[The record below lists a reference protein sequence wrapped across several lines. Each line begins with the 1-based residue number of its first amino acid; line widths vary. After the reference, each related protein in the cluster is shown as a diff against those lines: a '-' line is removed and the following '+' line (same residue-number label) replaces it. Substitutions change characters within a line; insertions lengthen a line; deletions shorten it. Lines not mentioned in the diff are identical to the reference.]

1 MKIGQWLASG
11 SVLFASS
18 GCSLFFDLN
27 ANQCQVDADC
37 QRLGSAFQNS
47 TCELNVCKPKNTGS
61 GGSSGDGQSGGTGSG
76 GKPATAGK
84 GGGSGSDDAG
94 AAGEGP
100 APECTTN
107 GDCIDA
113 HLDQPYLCMDGKCL
127 ALTSDDCPQM
137 VPSTGT
143 LDLLRKPAPIIVGAY
158 ANMNNAADSH
168 DSQAVINWDLAF
180 TEFNDQTLG
189 GIPASKGGAA
199 RPVLAV
205 VCQSSTVADITPSL
219 AHLTQEVHVPTILS
233 TLSADRLFAAFNYTQ
248 SEDYAD
254 AGGNPVLFLST
265 GSADL
270 RLANLADGGLVWH
283 MLGDPRTL
291 AATTVGLMNEIAP
304 TVSAG
309 LSVSRPLKVTL
320 VYSDNTTMTDLF
332 NVLTTEDANHPET
345 LLTFNGKSA
354 ISQIDSGEFRQV
366 KIESATTHTTPNY
379 QNAVDD
385 LTQNPPDVVIGMAT
399 REFTALINVVEN
411 AYASST
417 ANPKPKPPYYLLSH
431 LLYNTAEL
439 VQTAG
444 ANDDKTPPLSQRLVG
459 VNYAEAQD
467 VKSKQLYNAY
477 LARLKGSYNGTLQLA
492 GTENYYDGA
501 YSVLYSLAAAYAKG
515 STKAPTGDDVT
526 EQLQTRVF
534 ATSPTE
540 SVDIG
545 PAALGAA
552 VDSLSKLTYRMSLYG
567 TMGPPNFDRTSG
579 TRVTTTS
586 AWCMEKPA
594 ADYVYRADGLIYDP
608 DSHTFNEPAAGV
620 PGCLSA
626 YVTP

>member
-1 MKIGQWLASG
+1 MKIGQWLASV

-18 GCSLFFDLN
+18 GCSLFFELN
-27 ANQCQVDADC
+27 ANQCQVTKDCTNLGPQFADSLC
-37 QRLGSAFQNS
+37 VN
-47 TCELNVCKPKNTGS
+47 NVCVAKVSGS
-61 GGSSGDGQSGGTGSG
+61 GGSGGDGPSGGTGSG
-76 GKPATAGK
+76 GRAGTAGK
-84 GGGSGSDDAG
+84 GGGGSEDAG
-94 AAGEGP
+94 AAGVGP
-100 APECTTN
+100 APECVTN

-113 HLDQPYLCMDGKCL
+113 HLDQPYLCVDGSCL

-137 VPSTGT
+137 VPSKGT

-189 GIPASKGGAA
+189 GIPAAKGGAA
-199 RPVLAV
+199 RPVLAL

-233 TLSADRLFAAFNYTQ
+233 TLSADRLFGAFNFTQ
-248 SEDYAD
+248 SNDYAD

-291 AATTVGLMNEIAP
+291 AATTVGLLNQIAP
-304 TVSAG
+304 TVTAG
-309 LSVSRPLKVTL
+309 LSPSRPLKVTL
-320 VYSDNTTMTDLF
+320 VYSDDTTMTDLF
-332 NVLTTEDANHPET
+332 NVLTTEDENHPEI

-366 KIESATTHTTPNY
+366 KIESARTHASPNF

-385 LTQNPPDVVIGMAT
+385 LTQHPPDIVIGMAT
-399 REFTALINVVEN
+399 SEFPLVMSSVEN
-411 AYASST
+411 ILKASSAT
-417 ANPKPKPPYYLLSH
+417 PKPKPPYYLLSH
-431 LLYNTAEL
+431 LLYNTSEL
-439 VQTAG
+439 LKSVTD
-444 ANDDKTPPLSQRLVG
+444 NDDKTPPLAQRLVG

-467 VKSKQLYNAY
+467 AKSKQLYNAY
-477 LARLKGSYNGTLQLA
+477 LARLKGSYQGSLQLA

-501 YSVLYSLAAAYAKG
+501 YSALYSLAAAYAKG

-526 EQLQTRVF
+526 EQLQTRIF
-534 ATSPTE
+534 ATNPTE

-545 PAALGAA
+545 PAALGAT

-586 AWCMEKPA
+586 AWCMEKPSA
-594 ADYVYRADGLIYDP
+594 TYLYRSDGLIYDP
-608 DSHTFNEPAAGV
+608 DAHTFTEPAAGV